1 MLWDAQL
8 LAISP
13 FLGLHSMYLQA
24 WQVWTVRSMDWS
36 AHLLNVVYTGI
47 NAFGGIASLS
57 NVSITGSGGNGG
69 SEYIKTPLTTKL
81 QNPSNVS
88 LTSTDVSLPV
98 YYQGVMLGRAAIN
111 VRKLQSGHP
120 LILMHIS

>member
-1 MLWDAQL
+1 
-8 LAISP
+8 
-13 FLGLHSMYLQA
+13 
-24 WQVWTVRSMDWS
+24 MDWS

-88 LTSTDVSLPV
+88 LTTTDVSLPV